1 MYILPIEGELHA
13 ERPKGGTGSL
23 DGVSVRDLGLA
34 STDGSLARL

>member
-23 DGVSVRDLGLA
+23 DGVSVGDLGLA